1 MSAQPGEVG
10 PPVGDSACPLCGEPV
25 AATGE
30 RCANCG
36 MTLAGRPGRP
46 PVLSRTAFWWTSLG
60 LLLIYLV
67 VLGIV
72 AAVR

>member
-10 PPVGDSACPLCGEPV
+10 PPGDDRACPLCGGPV
-25 AATGE
+25 SPTDA
-30 RCANCG
+30 RCADCG

-46 PVLSRTAFWWTSLG
+46 PVLSRAAFWWTSAG

-72 AAVR
+72 AVVR